1 MVQSARDRILV
12 VESDPVI
19 SDLIARQALQS
30 TGYQTQVVGDANTA
44 IARAIQ
50 LSPDV
55 IIANLN
61 LPGLSGKDLMVALTS
76 QGIQTPII
84 VLTRKGNEADLVQA
98 FRLGATDYLL
108 WPVREAEVINV
119 VERVLKQV
127 HERHARER
135 LSHQLQQANQEL
147 QLRVRELTTIFAIG
161 KVVTSIT
168 NQTLLFERILE
179 GTTKAT
185 QADLGWFLLRD
196 ETRKAFILVA
206 HRNLPATLAERLNQ
220 PWDDG
225 ISSLV
230 AQSGEPLSIY
240 GESLKRFRIFSLG
253 QSALVIPIKIQ
264 KQVVGLVV
272 MMRRQPNPFSSSELH
287 LIEAVSDYASISLA
301 NAHLFQ
307 VIEER
312 AHSLQILAEN
322 AQTGEKINNEIL
334 EIVKNEL
341 RIPAES
347 ARSALDNL
355 SRDPTARWNS
365 DQRGVMGTLQESLQ
379 SLGRIIEAISPL
391 TIPST
396 SQVTRST
403 DLNELVRQAVD
414 RSQRFAKQND
424 LTLTFEIPTHP
435 VTVMVDPI
443 YLAQVLD
450 GLLSNAIKFSLPGGR
465 VAIRLEKSPEDMA
478 HVTVSDTGLGFD
490 TRQADKIFEKPEN
503 PPHLPGNRRFG
514 GLGIRLH
521 LIKEII
527 THHKGKVWVE
537 SKTGQGANFHFTL
550 PTPK

>member
-1 MVQSARDRILV
+1 MVQPARDRILV

-30 TGYQTQVVGDANTA
+30 AGYQTQVVGDTNTA

-50 LSPDV
+50 FSPDV

-98 FRLGATDYLL
+98 FRLGAADYLL
-108 WPVREAEVINV
+108 WPVREAEVIIV

-127 HERHARER
+127 HERHERER
-135 LSHQLQQANQEL
+135 LSHQLQQANQEM

-161 KVVTSIT
+161 KAVTSIT
-168 NQTLLFERILE
+168 DQTLLFECILE
-179 GTTKAT
+179 GTIKAT

-196 ETRKAFILVA
+196 EKRKAFVLVA

-220 PWDDG
+220 IWDDG

-230 AQSGEPLSIY
+230 AMSGEPLSIY
-240 GESLKRFRIFSLG
+240 GESLKRFRIISLG
-253 QSALVIPIKIQ
+253 QSALIMPIKVQ
-264 KQVVGLVV
+264 KKVIGLVV

-287 LIEAVSDYASISLA
+287 LIEAVTDYASISLA
-301 NAHLFQ
+301 NAHLFR

-312 AHSLQILAEN
+312 AHSLQLLVEN

-334 EIVKNEL
+334 ETVKDEL
-341 RIPAES
+341 RVPVES

-355 SRDPTARWNS
+355 SSDPTARWNS
-365 DQRGVMGTLQESLQ
+365 DQQGAMGALQESLQ

-391 TIPST
+391 PMPST
-396 SQVTRST
+396 SQLIGST
-403 DLNELVRQAVD
+403 DLNELIRQAVD

-424 LTLTFEIPTHP
+424 LTLTSEIPTHP

-443 YLAQVLD
+443 YMAQVFD

-465 VAIRLEKSPEDMA
+465 VAIRLEKSLEGMA
-478 HVTVSDTGLGFD
+478 HVTVSDTGLGINW
-490 TRQADKIFEKPEN
+490 RQADKIFEKPEN
-503 PPHLPGNRRFG
+503 PPRSPGNRRFG
-514 GLGIRLH
+514 GLGIHLH

>member
-84 VLTRKGNEADLVQA
+84 VLTKKGNEADLVQA
-98 FRLGATDYLL
+98 FRLGAADYLL

-127 HERHARER
+127 HERHERER

-161 KVVTSIT
+161 KAVTSIT

-196 ETRKAFILVA
+196 EASKAFVLVA

-230 AQSGEPLSIY
+230 AMSGEPLSIY
-240 GESLKRFRIFSLG
+240 GESLKRFRIISLG
-253 QSALVIPIKIQ
+253 QSALIMPIKVQ

-272 MMRRQPNPFSSSELH
+272 MMRRQPTPFSSSDLH
-287 LIEAVSDYASISLA
+287 LIEAVTDYASISLA
-301 NAHLFQ
+301 NAHLFR

-312 AHSLQILAEN
+312 AHSLQMLVEN

-334 EIVKNEL
+334 ETVKDEL
-341 RIPAES
+341 RIPVES

-355 SRDPTARWNS
+355 ARDPTARWNS
-365 DQRGVMGTLQESLQ
+365 DQRGAMGALQESLQ
-379 SLGRIIEAISPL
+379 NLGRIIEAIAPL
-391 TIPST
+391 PMPST
-396 SQVTRST
+396 NQLASST
-403 DLNELVRQAVD
+403 DLNELIRQAVD

-424 LTLTFEIPTHP
+424 LTLTFEIPTYP
-435 VTVMVDPI
+435 VNVMVDPI
-443 YLAQVLD
+443 YLAQVFD

-465 VAIRLEKSPEDMA
+465 VAVRLEKTNEGMA
-478 HVTVSDTGLGFD
+478 HVTVSDTGLGVD
-490 TRQADKIFEKPEN
+490 TRQADKIFEKPDR
-503 PPHLPGNRRFG
+503 PQHLPGNRRFG
-514 GLGIRLH
+514 GLGITLK

>member
-1 MVQSARDRILV
+1 MVQPARDRILV

-30 TGYQTQVVGDANTA
+30 AGYQTQVVGDTNTA

-50 LSPDV
+50 FSPDV

-98 FRLGATDYLL
+98 FRLGAADYLL

-127 HERHARER
+127 HERHERER
-135 LSHQLQQANQEL
+135 LSHQLQQANQEM

-161 KVVTSIT
+161 KAVTSIT
-168 NQTLLFERILE
+168 DQTLLFECILE
-179 GTTKAT
+179 GTIKAT

-196 ETRKAFILVA
+196 EKRKAFVLVA

-220 PWDDG
+220 IWDDG

-230 AQSGEPLSIY
+230 AMSGEPLSIY
-240 GESLKRFRIFSLG
+240 GESLKRFRIISLG
-253 QSALVIPIKIQ
+253 QSALIMPIKVQ
-264 KQVVGLVV
+264 KKVIGLVV

-287 LIEAVSDYASISLA
+287 LIEAVTDYASISLA
-301 NAHLFQ
+301 NAHLFR

-312 AHSLQILAEN
+312 AHSLQLLVEN

-334 EIVKNEL
+334 ETVKDEL
-341 RIPAES
+341 RIPVES

-355 SRDPTARWNS
+355 SSDPTARWNS
-365 DQRGVMGTLQESLQ
+365 DQQGAMGALQESLQ

-391 TIPST
+391 PMPST
-396 SQVTRST
+396 SQLIGST
-403 DLNELVRQAVD
+403 DLNELIRQAVD

-424 LTLTFEIPTHP
+424 LTLTSEIPTHP

-443 YLAQVLD
+443 YMAQVFD

-465 VAIRLEKSPEDMA
+465 VAIRLEKSLEGMA
-478 HVTVSDTGLGFD
+478 HVTVSDTGLGINW
-490 TRQADKIFEKPEN
+490 RQADKIFEKPEN
-503 PPHLPGNRRFG
+503 PPRSPGNRRFG
-514 GLGIRLH
+514 GLGIHLH

>member
-1 MVQSARDRILV
+1 V

-19 SDLIARQALQS
+19 SDVIARQALQS
-30 TGYQTQVVGDANTA
+30 AGYQTQVVGDANTA

-98 FRLGATDYLL
+98 FRLGAADYLL

-127 HERHARER
+127 HERHERER
-135 LSHQLQQANQEL
+135 LSQQLQQANQEL

-161 KVVTSIT
+161 KAVTSIT
-168 NQTLLFERILE
+168 DQTLLFERILE

-196 ETRKAFILVA
+196 ETRKAFVLVA
-206 HRNLPATLAERLNQ
+206 HFNLPATLAERLNQ

-230 AQSGEPLSIY
+230 AMSGEPLSIH
-240 GESLKRFRIFSLG
+240 GESLKRFRISSLG
-253 QSALVIPIKIQ
+253 QSALIMPIKVQ
-264 KQVVGLVV
+264 KKVIGLVV

-287 LIEAVSDYASISLA
+287 LIEAVTDYASISLA
-301 NAHLFQ
+301 NATLFR

-312 AHSLQILAEN
+312 AHSLQMLVEN

-334 EIVKNEL
+334 EIVKGEL
-341 RIPAES
+341 RFPVES

-365 DQRGVMGTLQESLQ
+365 DQRGAMGALQESLQ

-391 TIPST
+391 PMPST
-396 SQVTRST
+396 SQLIGST
-403 DLNELVRQAVD
+403 DLNELIRQAVD

-435 VTVMVDPI
+435 VTHAVERVMVMVDPI
-443 YLAQVLD
+443 YLAQVFD
-450 GLLSNAIKFSLPGGR
+450 GLLSNAIKFSFPGGR
-465 VAIRLEKSPEDMA
+465 VVIRLEKSPEDMA
-478 HVTVSDTGLGFD
+478 HVTVSDTGLGID
-490 TRQADKIFEKPEN
+490 TRQGDKIFEKPEF
-503 PPHLPGNRRFG
+503 PPRSPGNRRFG
-514 GLGIRLH
+514 GLGIHLH

>member
-1 MVQSARDRILV
+1 MVQPARDRILV

-50 LSPDV
+50 FSPDV

-84 VLTRKGNEADLVQA
+84 VLTRQGNEADLVQA
-98 FRLGATDYLL
+98 FRLGAADYLL

-127 HERHARER
+127 HERHERER
-135 LSHQLQQANQEL
+135 LSLQLQQANQEM

-161 KVVTSIT
+161 KAVTSIT
-168 NQTLLFERILE
+168 DQTLLFERILE
-179 GTTKAT
+179 GTIKAT

-196 ETRKAFILVA
+196 ETRKAFVLVA

-230 AQSGEPLSIY
+230 AMSGEPLSIY
-240 GESLKRFRIFSLG
+240 GESLKRFRIMSLG
-253 QSALVIPIKIQ
+253 QSALIMPIKVQ
-264 KQVVGLVV
+264 KKVIGLVV

-287 LIEAVSDYASISLA
+287 LIEAVTDYAAISLA
-301 NAHLFQ
+301 NAHLFR

-312 AHSLQILAEN
+312 AHSLQMLVEN

-334 EIVKNEL
+334 ETVKDEL
-341 RIPAES
+341 RIPVES

-355 SRDPTARWNS
+355 SSDPTARWNS
-365 DQRGVMGTLQESLQ
+365 DQRGAMDALQESLQ
-379 SLGRIIEAISPL
+379 SLGRIIDAISPL
-391 TIPST
+391 PMPST
-396 SQVTRST
+396 SQLIGST
-403 DLNELVRQAVD
+403 DLNKLIRLAVD

-443 YLAQVLD
+443 YMAQVFD
-450 GLLSNAIKFSLPGGR
+450 GLLSNAIKFSLPAGR
-465 VAIRLEKSPEDMA
+465 VAIRLIESPEGMA
-478 HVTVSDTGLGFD
+478 HVTVSDTGLGID
-490 TRQADKIFEKPEN
+490 WRQADKIFEKPEN
-503 PPHLPGNRRFG
+503 PPRSPSNRRFG
-514 GLGIRLH
+514 GLGIHLH

-537 SKTGQGANFHFTL
+537 SKIGQGANFHFTL

>member
-1 MVQSARDRILV
+1 MVQPARDRILV

-19 SDLIARQALQS
+19 SDLISCQALQS
-30 TGYQTQVVGDANTA
+30 TGYQTQVVGDTNTA

-50 LSPDV
+50 FSPDV
-55 IIANLN
+55 IIANLS

-76 QGIQTPII
+76 QGIQTPVI

-98 FRLGATDYLL
+98 FRLGAADYLL

-127 HERHARER
+127 HERHERER
-135 LSHQLQQANQEL
+135 LSHQLQQANQEM

-161 KVVTSIT
+161 KAVTSIT
-168 NQTLLFERILE
+168 DQTLLFECILE
-179 GTTKAT
+179 GTIKAT

-196 ETRKAFILVA
+196 EKRKAFVLVA

-220 PWDDG
+220 IWDDG

-230 AQSGEPLSIY
+230 AMSGEPLSIY
-240 GESLKRFRIFSLG
+240 GESLKRFRIISLG
-253 QSALVIPIKIQ
+253 QSALIMPIKVQ
-264 KQVVGLVV
+264 KKVIGLVV

-287 LIEAVSDYASISLA
+287 LIEAVTDYASISLA
-301 NAHLFQ
+301 NAHLFR

-312 AHSLQILAEN
+312 AHSLQLLVEN

-334 EIVKNEL
+334 ETVKDEL
-341 RIPAES
+341 RIPVES

-355 SRDPTARWNS
+355 SSDPTARWNS
-365 DQRGVMGTLQESLQ
+365 DQQGAMGALQESLQ

-391 TIPST
+391 PMPST
-396 SQVTRST
+396 SQLIGST
-403 DLNELVRQAVD
+403 DLNELIRQAVD

-424 LTLTFEIPTHP
+424 LTLTSEIPTHP

-443 YLAQVLD
+443 YMAQVFD

-465 VAIRLEKSPEDMA
+465 VAIRLEKSLEGMA
-478 HVTVSDTGLGFD
+478 HVTVSDTGLGINW
-490 TRQADKIFEKPEN
+490 RQADKIFEKPEN
-503 PPHLPGNRRFG
+503 PPRSPGNRRFG
-514 GLGIRLH
+514 GLGIHLH